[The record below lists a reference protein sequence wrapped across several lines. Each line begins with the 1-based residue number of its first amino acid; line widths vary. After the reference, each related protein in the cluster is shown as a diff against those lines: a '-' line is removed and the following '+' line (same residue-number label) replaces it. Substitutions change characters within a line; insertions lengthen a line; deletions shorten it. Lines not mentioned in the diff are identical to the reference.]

1 MKRKISILTL
11 VLLFFASTTG
21 LPITLHLCKM
31 MEMEKMSDCT
41 MCNSSKD
48 EIQMPCCTGEMEKVS
63 NVITDFNDPCCK
75 LSIIDN
81 KLSDKFFYSKHKSK
95 EEFRLISILVKNSN
109 LNQNNFS
116 FSTSNKLINESP
128 PGLLTNHLYLDL
140 SVLII

>member
-31 MEMEKMSDCT
+31 MEMEIMTECS

-48 EIQMPCCTGEMEKVS
+48 KIQMPCCTEEMEREK
-63 NVITDFNDPCCK
+63 NVITDSNDPCCE

-81 KLSDKFFYSKHKSK
+81 KLSDKFFFSKHKSY
-95 EEFRLISILVKNSN
+95 EEFRLISILVENSN
-109 LNQNNFS
+109 LYQNNFS